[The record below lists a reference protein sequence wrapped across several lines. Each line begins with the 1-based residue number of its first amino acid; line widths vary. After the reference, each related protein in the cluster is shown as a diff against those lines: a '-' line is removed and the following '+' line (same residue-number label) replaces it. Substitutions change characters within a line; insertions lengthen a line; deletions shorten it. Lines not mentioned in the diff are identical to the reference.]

1 VSGDEPAEP
10 SSPAG
15 VAPGGGLLRTTVALV
30 AAQGFLL
37 VAIAGFYVVEMVVA
51 TASTLLGAA
60 LSALLALLAGVALLA
75 VARGLHRGRR
85 WARSPA
91 LLTQLLLV
99 PVAVELLAGPG
110 WYVGGPL
117 LAWALAVA
125 VLLFLPG
132 VARHLRD

>member
-1 VSGDEPAEP
+1 MV
-10 SSPAG
+10 
-15 VAPGGGLLRTTVALV
+15 LV

-60 LSALLALLAGVALLA
+60 LSALLSLLAGAALLA

-99 PVAVELLAGPG
+99 PVAVELLQGPG

-117 LAWALAVA
+117 LVWAVAVA